1 MGGEIMGQ
9 VSTAFSVVAFV
20 LGFVA
25 LILSLRGKGDLALVL
40 SFLGLY
46 NSYLGIVTKVG
57 G

>member
-1 MGGEIMGQ
+1 MGQ

>member
-1 MGGEIMGQ
+1 MGQ
-9 VSTAFSVVAFV
+9 VSTAFSVVALV

-46 NSYLGIVTKVG
+46 NSYLGVMTKVM
-57 G
+57 